1 MTSLPRDDKVGAKVD
16 TCDATSA
23 VFRSDS
29 LVSIGLPT
37 FNRASSLRKAIESVL
52 RQDYKDMELIISDNA
67 SSDETQTVCEE
78 YASRDKRVR
87 YLRQPSNCGM
97 TANFREVLAHA
108 SGEYFM
114 WLSDDDWLG
123 SSYISRCVREL
134 EDRENT
140 VLVCGLAKYYER
152 DVPVF
157 EGVRVTLQQ
166 KLGSERVL
174 SYFRQVNDNGTFYG
188 IARSDVIR
196 AIPLQ
201 HVLGGDWLF
210 IAALAMRGQIVTI
223 DDVVVGRSS
232 RGVSADAR
240 SLALS
245 YGISQRRARQP
256 HLVIASNIAR
266 DIRSANASYAG
277 LGGAARLWLATRS
290 ALIVCRR
297 FVKIENPIRS
307 LSRRLL
313 ARLKRAFLFERDP
326 APR

>member
-1 MTSLPRDDKVGAKVD
+1 MD
-16 TCDATSA
+16 TL
-23 VFRSDS
+23 RDS

-52 RQDYKDMELIISDNA
+52 NQDYKNIELVISDNA
-67 SSDETQTVCEE
+67 SSDQTQELCEE
-78 YASRDKRVR
+78 YESRDTRVR
-87 YLRQPSNCGM
+87 YVRQPSNCGM
-97 TANFREVLAHA
+97 TANFREVLEHA
-108 SGEYFM
+108 TGEYFM

-123 SSYISRCVREL
+123 PSYISRCLREL
-134 EDRENT
+134 EAREET

-166 KLGSERVL
+166 RSGSERVL

-188 IARSDVIR
+188 IARSEVLR
-196 AIPLQ
+196 SVPLQ

-210 IAALAMRGQIVTI
+210 IAALAMRGKIVTI

-232 RGVSADAR
+232 RGVSADVR

-245 YGISQRRARQP
+245 YGLSSRRARQP
-256 HLVIASNIAR
+256 HLAIASNIAK
-266 DIRSANASYAG
+266 DIRSGSTSYAN
-277 LGGAARLWLATRS
+277 LGRVARWRLASRS

-297 FVKIENPIRS
+297 FVQFENPMRS
-307 LSRRLL
+307 LSKRVYF
-313 ARLKRAFLFERDP
+313 RLKRAFQFKRSHGS
-326 APR
+326 R